1 MVIRSAL
8 HSPSIKAW
16 VLPIVLILL
25 IVGSAMAVVQQVF
38 MYRQEFRALQQVR
51 AERENLD
58 VEWSRLL
65 IEQQTFGATAQ
76 IGSRAVMTL
85 RMYSPPPS
93 QTVVLTTPTL

>member
-1 MVIRSAL
+1 MALRSVL
-8 HSPSIKAW
+8 HSPALKAW
-16 VLPIVLILL
+16 FMPALLVLL

-38 MYRQEFRALQQVR
+38 MYRQEFRDLQEVR
-51 AERENLD
+51 AARENLD
-58 VEWSRLL
+58 VEWGRLL

-93 QTVVLTTPTL
+93 QTVVLATPTL